1 MADVIPLDDYR
12 PAPPR
17 PAVRAGEPK
26 VVAFSRRELDLLFQ
40 MYGRKVGAGEYRD
53 YALDFAPHG
62 AAFAVLPDSARGP
75 GFRVVKWP
83 GGCASKRDRYAV
95 VSPAGRVLRRGGK
108 LSQVLKA
115 LEPRP
120 RLL

>member
-1 MADVIPLDDYR
+1 MADVISLDDYR
-12 PAPPR
+12 PAPR
-17 PAVRAGEPK
+17 PAARAGETR
-26 VVAFSRRELDLLFQ
+26 VVAFSRRELDLLLQ
-40 MYGRKVGAGEYRD
+40 MYGRKVGAGECRD

-62 AAFAVLPDSARGP
+62 AAFAVLSDSSRGP
-75 GFRVVKWP
+75 DFRVMKWP
-83 GGCASKRDRYAV
+83 GGRAGGRGRYAV

>member
-1 MADVIPLDDYR
+1 MADVISLDDYR

-17 PAVRAGEPK
+17 RAARAGEPK
-26 VVAFSRRELDLLFQ
+26 VVAFSRRELDLILQ
-40 MYGRKVGAGEYRD
+40 MYGRKVGAGEVRD

-62 AAFAVLPDSARGP
+62 AAFAVSSDAARGP

-83 GGCASKRDRYAV
+83 GGRASARGRYAV
-95 VSPAGRVLRRGGK
+95 VSPAGRVLRRGGQ